1 MSFRSQI
8 SFCKG
13 IRTFATRT
21 IHTNRKKP
29 EHPSGGERP
38 NLPTQK
44 QDESRVRISKTMSWL
59 LRHAAEREGLPVR
72 SDGYV
77 RVRDLLRATELNG
90 LDFLGLEKIVQMDR
104 KQRFTLSYE
113 PHGSAAGPSSQP
125 HMDSWWIRANQGHSM
140 TAVSNLELRRITSS
154 DEIPMAVHGTSVEA
168 WKTICEDEA
177 LNCLS
182 RRALMGLPPATQGL
196 SRKARN
202 HIHLAQGV
210 AANGVISGMRKG
222 SRILI
227 YIDLD
232 KAMANGIK
240 FYVSTNGVL
249 LTEGEH
255 GILHPKYFQRVEAL
269 KKTYRPI
276 PGWDGAVT
284 AGEQVKNF
292 VEDTQEDT
300 LRDATHTIEALE
312 PPSFDTVEPR
322 PQGGRSVPKVQ
333 DEVTLL

>member
-1 MSFRSQI
+1 MSFRSPI
-8 SFCKG
+8 PFCKG
-13 IRTFATRT
+13 IRIFATRT
-21 IHTNRKKP
+21 AHTNQKKP

-38 NLPTQK
+38 NLPTRK
-44 QDESRVRISKTMSWL
+44 QAESRLRVSKTMSWL

-104 KQRFTLSYE
+104 KQRFTLSFE

-140 TAVSNLELRRITSS
+140 IAVSNLELRRITSS
-154 DEIPMAVHGTSVEA
+154 DEIPMAVHGTSTEA
-168 WKTICEDEA
+168 WKTI
-177 LNCLS
+177 S
-182 RRALMGLPPATQGL
+182 TQGL

-210 AANGVISGMRKG
+210 ATDGVISGMRKG

-227 YIDLD
+227 YIDLE
-232 KAMANGIK
+232 KAIADGIK
-240 FYVSTNGVL
+240 FYVSTNGVV

-255 GILHPKYFQRVEAL
+255 GILHPKYFQRVEIL
-269 KKTYRPI
+269 KKIYRPI
-276 PGWDGAVT
+276 PGWEGMTT
-284 AGEQVKNF
+284 AGEEVKKF
-292 VEDTQEDT
+292 VKDTQEDAM
-300 LRDATHTIEALE
+300 RDATHPIEALE
-312 PPSFDTVEPR
+312 PPPFDPVEPR
-322 PQGGRSVPKVQ
+322 PQGDRSVPKVQ